1 MELPPQPNFRQLGQ
15 YLASAGREVSLI
27 PNVPAIDEGRTTTNQ
42 LQQILTKLAEQ
53 SEQIA
58 GVKSSVT
65 TLRDEV
71 STLRG
76 EVRTLQGNMTT
87 LQGNMT
93 TLQGEVTAL
102 RGEVRTIGTRMDAR
116 SDLSCYVFENLFI
129 LPFFVYQ

>member
-1 MELPPQPNFRQLGQ
+1 MELPPQPNFRQLEQ

-27 PNVPAIDEGRTTTNQ
+27 PNVFAIDEGQTTTNQ
-42 LQQILTKLAEQ
+42 LQQILTKLAQ
-53 SEQIA
+53 QFEQIA
-58 GVKSSVT
+58 EIKTSVT

-76 EVRTLQGNMTT
+76 DVTT
-87 LQGNMT
+87 LR
-93 TLQGEVTAL
+93 GEVIAL
-102 RGEVRTIGTRMDAR
+102 RGEVRTIGTRMNAR